1 MCASEKSTLPP
12 CIGCAAIW
20 PRAGSFALASLP
32 PRPRPFGAQRRHP
45 ASALCVPQPDHR
57 QDKGHGRTSGQ
68 ARQTPVRPSE
78 GPRPGAGQ
86 ERRST
91 LAPFARGNLLLVRK
105 ELIMWTSLPDS
116 RRTARIAGAK
126 PRNRCLL
133 LQQRVIAT
141 INQPDRHSKSERSD
155 CPSRSDR
162 RCLSCF
168 PRIKGTWTSH
178 SWPDLR
184 ATEIAAA
191 MSVSATGHRL
201 IVPGLST
208 WKSEW
213 ARSNPPARIQWT
225 RRTGRYQVR
234 SDSNTVPADTRPDH
248 PRRPYRGS

>member
-86 ERRST
+86 EPRST

-126 PRNRCLL
+126 PRNREIAKSVPFAPTTRDRNHQSARSAQQKRTIRLSKQVRPTLL
-133 LQQRVIAT
+133 VLFPKNQRKVDITFLA
-141 INQPDRHSKSERSD
+141 R
-155 CPSRSDR
+155 PSRNRDR
-162 RCLSCF
+162 RRNVGFCDRPSPYCTRSVDLEIRMGKVKSSC
-168 PRIKGTWTSH
+168 
-178 SWPDLR
+178 PDSMDPTNR
-184 ATEIAAA
+184 PIPS
-191 MSVSATGHRL
+191 SVR
-201 IVPGLST
+201 
-208 WKSEW
+208 
-213 ARSNPPARIQWT
+213 
-225 RRTGRYQVR
+225 
-234 SDSNTVPADTRPDH
+234 
-248 PRRPYRGS
+248 